1 MTRKLF
7 FIIAITVILC
17 IGCTMIPKYNR
28 PESPVPETWPE
39 GPAYGETQ
47 GESTAPL
54 AGDLG
59 WRDFFTDPRLQKL
72 IDIALENNRDL
83 RVAALNVERT
93 RAMYR
98 IARSEL
104 LPIINANAGGSR
116 EEVPA
121 STFGDIGWD
130 LGSIMMER
138 YDVNVG
144 INSWEIDFFGR
155 IRSLKQRALEEYF
168 ATEEARRSAQ
178 ILLISEIANAWLALA
193 ADQENLDLAHATLE
207 TRQAAYNLIRRRYEV
222 GLATELELRQVQTQ
236 VDAARVDA
244 AKFAELVAMDENALN
259 FLAGTSV
266 PEKLYPRS
274 LTGIGPMQPIFAG
287 TPSDVL
293 LNRPDILQAERAL
306 KAAYANIGAA
316 RAVFFPRISLT
327 TAYGTASDE
336 LGNLFEA
343 GTRTWNIGSQATLPI
358 FDPRIWSALKV
369 TKVEREIAL
378 TQYERT
384 IQAAFR
390 EVADALAQKGTLGDQ
405 MAAQKSLVEA
415 TAEAYRLSQMRYEK
429 GTDIYLNVL
438 DAQRSLYAAQ
448 QGLISIRLADL
459 ANQVRLYAV
468 MGGGGD
474 PALAGNDNGPGAKK
488 NALD

>member
-1 MTRKLF
+1 MTKK
-7 FIIAITVILC
+7 ILLLLATAALLLA
-17 IGCTMIPKYNR
+17 GCTMIPKYNR
-28 PESPVPETWPE
+28 PDAPVPETWPE
-39 GPAYGETQ
+39 GPAYGGTR
-47 GESTAPL
+47 GEATAPL

-59 WRDFFTDPRLQKL
+59 WRDFFTDPRLQK
-72 IDIALENNRDL
+72 IIETALENNRDL
-83 RVAALNVERT
+83 KAAALNVERA

-104 LPIINANAGGSR
+104 LPKINANASGSR

-138 YDVNVG
+138 YDVNIG
-144 INSWEIDFFGR
+144 ISSWELDFFGR

-178 ILLISEIANAWLALA
+178 ILLVSEIANAWLALA
-193 ADQENLDLAHATLE
+193 ADQETLDLARATLE
-207 TRQAAYNLIRRRYEV
+207 TQQAAYDLVRRRYEV

-244 AKFAELVAMDENALN
+244 AKLAELVARDENALN
-259 FLAGTSV
+259 FLAGGPV
-266 PEKLYPRS
+266 PEDVYPES
-274 LTGIGPMQPIFAG
+274 LTGIGSMEKIFSG
-287 TPSDVL
+287 TPSEVL
-293 LNRPDILQAERAL
+293 LKRPDILQAESAL

-327 TAYGTASDE
+327 TAYGTASSE
-336 LGNLFEA
+336 LGDLFE
-343 GTRTWNIGSQATLPI
+343 GGSRTWNIGSQATLPV

-378 TQYERT
+378 VQYEGT

-390 EVADALAQKGTLGDQ
+390 EVADTLAQKGTLGEQ
-405 MAAQKSLVEA
+405 MAAQGSLVAA
-415 TAEAYRLSQMRYEK
+415 TEETYRLSQMRYEK

-438 DAQRSLYAAQ
+438 DAQRSLYVAQ

-459 ANQVRLYAV
+459 ANQVQLYAV
-468 MGGGGD
+468 LGGGGD
-474 PALAGNDNGPGAKK
+474 PIVMSEKQ
-488 NALD
+488 